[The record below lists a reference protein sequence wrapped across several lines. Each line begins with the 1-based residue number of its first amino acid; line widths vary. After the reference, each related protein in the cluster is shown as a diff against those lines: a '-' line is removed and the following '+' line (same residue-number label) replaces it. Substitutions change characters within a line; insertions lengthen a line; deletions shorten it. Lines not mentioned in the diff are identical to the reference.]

1 LQRRNE
7 HQLDQHKLS
16 ENKDK
21 IEAEEKNWKQR
32 KIYIKKMDINK
43 LKSQLQTEVDT
54 AFLYQSIASIQ
65 SDENLS
71 RVLNSLA
78 EIENGH
84 AIHMLR
90 KVNEMDTSYE
100 MPSPS
105 SRAKFQLKVGKLFGY
120 SSIISS
126 LSSVEK
132 QFAVNAIKNKIESGE
147 KLSGF
152 EHNHLNIIEAVNNNK
167 ALNVSG
173 GFLSKFESRHK
184 SVGGNALR
192 AAVLGSNDGLVSNMS
207 LVMGVAGASVSNN
220 TILLTG
226 IAGLMAGS
234 ISMALGEWLSVQSSR
249 ELNQRQIDLE
259 MEELEASPEEEKKEL
274 VLLYQA
280 KGMNIEEARK
290 LADKAFETQE
300 SAIDAIIKE
309 ELGIDKEDLGG
320 SAWEA
325 AIASFL
331 LFSIGAII
339 PLYPF
344 MILDGK
350 NAIVL
355 SVVSSIIGLFGIGA
369 AITLLTG
376 KGILYSGFRQVAF
389 GLTAA
394 AVTFGIGT
402 LIGVSLAG

>member
-1 LQRRNE
+1 
-7 HQLDQHKLS
+7 
-16 ENKDK
+16 
-21 IEAEEKNWKQR
+21 
-32 KIYIKKMDINK
+32 MDLNK
-43 LKSQLQTEVDT
+43 LKGQLQTEVDT
-54 AFLYQSIASIQ
+54 AFLYNSIAAIQ

-71 RVLNSLA
+71 RVLQSLA
-78 EIENGH
+78 EIEKGH
-84 AIHMLR
+84 AKHMLE
-90 KVNEMDTSYE
+90 KVLTFEANYP

-105 SRAKFQLKVGKLFGY
+105 SRAKFQLKLGKIFGY

-126 LSSVEK
+126 LSNIEK
-132 QFAVNAIKNKIESGE
+132 QFAVNTIKNKIEQGE
-147 KLSGF
+147 KLTGF
-152 EHNHLNIIEAVNNNK
+152 EHNHLNIIEAVNNNA

-173 GFLSKFESRHK
+173 GLLSKFESRHK

-207 LVMGVAGASVSNN
+207 LVMGVAGAAVSND

-226 IAGLMAGS
+226 IAGLLAGA

-259 MEELEASPEEEKKEL
+259 TEELEASPEEKKEL

-280 KGMNIEEARK
+280 KGMNAVEAQK
-290 LADKAFETQE
+290 LADKAFENPET
-300 SAIDAIIKE
+300 AIDAIITE
-309 ELGIDKEDLGG
+309 ELGIDKEELGG

-325 AIASFL
+325 AIASFV
-331 LFSIGAII
+331 LFAIGAII

-344 MILDGK
+344 MLLDGQ
-350 NAIVL
+350 NAILL
-355 SVVSSIIGLFGIGA
+355 SVGSSIVGLFGIGA

-376 KGILYSGFRQVAF
+376 KSILFSGFRQVGF
-389 GLTAA
+389 GLAA
-394 AVTFGIGT
+394 AAITYGIGS